1 MLFRKIF
8 RRPLFAALGA
18 IFGEVPEAVIFID
31 EDGKIAYANAAVWK
45 MFGIP
50 DDHHHKFMRGAWEK
64 LFTEKGQADIKDRVI
79 PEVEKSGFWRGESK
93 ILRHDSKIAYNEMS
107 LKRLKTGAMIGI
119 ARDITSRVMLD
130 EKRQR
135 LEQQIYRTQKLEA
148 LARISNGFA
157 HDFNNVLSTIA
168 GFSEFMVEDIPE
180 DQALHTYARNIRAAA
195 QEGKYMV
202 EKIRLF
208 SKQKKD
214 HSEKL
219 YLADVLRESLWI
231 ARASSLKDVE
241 IDLQLSDAPLRALM
255 NREHISQML
264 LNLLENAREASLE
277 SSRRKIIVRFSEC
290 QDDPV
295 LEQLRNEAATYMGET
310 EDSSAHFLWA
320 DTDGH
325 TRLLSG
331 LPQAGK
337 DYAAIEII
345 DEGCGMNAIV
355 LEHSVEP
362 FFTTHMGDKH
372 SGLGL
377 AYVQGIVQSHNGM
390 LVIDSEEGK
399 GTHVRIYV
407 PILSAEELENAD
419 DPVPIRSDMAH
430 KTCFVI
436 DDDHRVRGM
445 VNVML
450 ARMDIESVPFSSAEF
465 ALRSLAT
472 TQHQPDLILS
482 DYLLKDMSGL
492 AFAQALKSQGYAIPL
507 IIMTGSDDGLKSDP
521 LYDEALLIDV
531 LKKPLQK
538 TAVKRALSAA
548 LQAGDQGKAKERA

>member
-1 MLFRKIF
+1 MLFQKIF
-8 RRPLFAALGA
+8 RKPLFAALGA

-31 EDGKIAYANAAVWK
+31 EAGKIAYANAAVWK

-50 DDHHHKFMRGAWEK
+50 QDQLSAFMNAPWER
-64 LFTEKGQADIKDRVI
+64 LFTEKGQQNIRNNVM
-79 PEVEKSGFWRGESK
+79 PEVNEKGFWRGESK
-93 ILRHDSKIAYNEMS
+93 ILRHDGKIAYNEMS
-107 LKRLKTGAMIGI
+107 LKRLKNGAMIGI
-119 ARDITSRVMLD
+119 ARDITARVVLE

-168 GFSEFMVEDIPE
+168 GFSEFLVEDIPA
-180 DQALHTYARNIRAAA
+180 DQPLHTYARNIRAAA

-208 SKQKKD
+208 SKHKKD

-219 YLADVLRESLWI
+219 YLADVLRETLWI

-241 IDLQLSDAPLRALM
+241 IDLQLSDAPLQALM

-264 LNLLENAREASLE
+264 LNLLENAREASLLKN
-277 SSRRKIIVRFSEC
+277 RKIIVRFTEAK
-290 QDDPV
+290 DDPV
-295 LEQLRNEAATYMGET
+295 LEQLRNEAATYGDDTGDQSPHFMWEGENG
-310 EDSSAHFLWA
+310 S
-320 DTDGH
+320 

-331 LPQAGK
+331 LPRINQT
-337 DYAAIEII
+337 YSCIEVI
-345 DEGCGMNAIV
+345 DEGVGMNRVI
-355 LEHSVEP
+355 LEHAVEP
-362 FFTTHMGDKH
+362 FFTTHANEKH

-377 AYVQGIVQSHNGM
+377 AYVQGIVNSHNGM
-390 LVIDSEEGK
+390 LVIDSAEGV
-399 GTHVRIYV
+399 GTHVRVYL
-407 PILSAEELENAD
+407 PLLSPEEMESSPRYE
-419 DPVPIRSDMAH
+419 DPVAVAQKS
-430 KTCFVI
+430 CFVI

-450 ARMDIESVPFSSAEF
+450 ARMGVEAIPFSSAEF
-465 ALRSLAT
+465 ALRTLAT
-472 TQHQPDLILS
+472 TPHQPDMILC
-482 DYLLKDMSGL
+482 DYLLGDMSGV
-492 AFAQALKSQGYAIPL
+492 AFAHALKAQGYAIPL
-507 IIMTGSDDGLKSDP
+507 ILMTASSEALELDP
-521 LYDEALLIDV
+521 LYDPAVFVDM

-548 LQAGDQGKAKERA
+548 LESREERKAKEGT